1 MTETLDLPI
10 FYQTWKQ
17 ALQGC
22 ENSQSLEDI
31 RLQLFGKSGLITQ
44 QLKELGKLSP
54 ELRREHG
61 ALLNAARDDLTQY
74 LSDRRIVLE
83 QQALTERLHRETLGT
98 LRSAHPP
105 AAGHGGRCR

>member
-10 FYQTWKQ
+10 FVQTWKQ
-17 ALQGC
+17 ALQDC

-61 ALLNAARDDLTQY
+61 ALLNAARDDLTQC
-74 LSDRRIVLE
+74 LSDRRVVLE
-83 QQALTERLHRETLGT
+83 QQGLAERLRSEALDVTLPVRPFKNGKV
-98 LRSAHPP
+98 A
-105 AAGHGGRCR
+105 